1 MNSQCF
7 EASNII
13 PPPRKAPDIK
23 HRNSIKCGVED
34 KVSFKDKLVS
44 LNPMNLTNSLTLSQN
59 PMEENYSEDGIQ
71 EHLMELNI
79 RGTKAISL
87 TKEDKQ
93 RIYEPWKFSI
103 IVKLF
108 GKRIMHHY
116 LKKKIQEF

>member
-1 MNSQCF
+1 
-7 EASNII
+7 
-13 PPPRKAPDIK
+13 
-23 HRNSIKCGVED
+23 
-34 KVSFKDKLVS
+34 
-44 LNPMNLTNSLTLSQN
+44 
-59 PMEENYSEDGIQ
+59 MEENYSEDGIQ